1 MLHSAR
7 DTQVGDKDLSL
18 SQRELLLHLT
28 TDRDEARPSADV
40 LEPVEYPSIR
50 SSVTYFSCVVPF
62 PAVPSTNEHFGD

>member
-40 LEPVEYPSIR
+40 LEPVSRVPEYPLVR
-50 SSVTYFSCVVPF
+50 
-62 PAVPSTNEHFGD
+62 